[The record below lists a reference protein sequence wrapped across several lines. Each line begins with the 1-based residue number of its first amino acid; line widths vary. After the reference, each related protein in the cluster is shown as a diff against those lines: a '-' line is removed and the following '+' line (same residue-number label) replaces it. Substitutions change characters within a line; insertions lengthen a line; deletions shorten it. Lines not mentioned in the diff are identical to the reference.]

1 MKAKTIEDVN
11 EIISKHMDIHK
22 GYLMVASLTDNDE
35 DKMQHSSA
43 LATLKMLKMEMDGEK
58 EW

>member
-1 MKAKTIEDVN
+1 MKAKTVEDVN

>member
-1 MKAKTIEDVN
+1 MKAKTVEDVN

-22 GYLMVASLTDNDE
+22 GYLMVAVLTDNDE
-35 DKMQHSSA
+35 DKMEHSSA